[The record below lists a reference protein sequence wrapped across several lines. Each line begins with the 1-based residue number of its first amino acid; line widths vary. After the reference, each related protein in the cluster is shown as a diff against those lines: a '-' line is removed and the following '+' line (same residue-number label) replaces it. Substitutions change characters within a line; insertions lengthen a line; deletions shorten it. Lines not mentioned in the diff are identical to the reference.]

1 MKDFQI
7 KIYNWQGP
15 NKTQSQTERY
25 KYYTTFTDKFDKYD
39 LVIGP

>member
-25 KYYTTFTDKFDKYD
+25 TTFTDEFDKYD